1 MTTAAAAI
9 RFTPGQVLATSAL
22 ISALEKQDGDHNV
35 IHSLLARHLQGDWG
49 TVCAEDKRTNEYA
62 LKNGERI
69 LSRYEHGEI
78 SIYIITEWDR
88 SYTTIMR
95 VQDY

>member
-1 MTTAAAAI
+1 MATKTAI
-9 RFTPGQVLATSAL
+9 KFKPGQVLATTAL
-22 ISALEKQDGDHNV
+22 CEAIFAQDGDTNILHP
-35 IHSLLARHLQGDWG
+35 LLARHLSGDWG
-49 TVCAEDKRTNEYA
+49 TVCAEDKRANEYA
-62 LKNGERI
+62 LKNSERI